1 MEPSAPHRH
10 GTRLYT
16 TLGTGALAVGA
27 LAYVGLAD
35 PHRPGSLF
43 PPCPFK
49 LLTGLNCPAC
59 GGLRMTHDLLHGD
72 LAAAVVDNVF
82 LLIGLPALALWVLWR
97 VKQGQRAFTLPAI
110 VVIAVAAIAW
120 TVVRNMPGFPL
131 VPTLLVQ

>member
-27 LAYVGLAD
+27 LAYVGMAD

-49 LLTGLNCPAC
+49 LLTGWNCPAC

-110 VVIAVAAIAW
+110 VVMAVAAIAW

-131 VPTLLVQ
+131 VPTLLSQ